1 MKLRRI
7 PRVASGLVIS
17 IGLLVFAGQAYA
29 QTEPGIPACVLDI
42 ANKLENN
49 VYGGDL
55 ENIELDE
62 SDAYSRFASIL
73 FGTDSA
79 SQADLVSIFV
89 NSLNTAYPA
98 LIASGFNARAFAED
112 IFACLNLQNPPISV
126 TVTERELELIE
137 GVTGQETGTV
147 SVRLSQDP
155 DPGADGLSQAVTLTS
170 SDSGAVTI
178 SPAEL
183 VFTGQNWNDP
193 QPVTVRAVA
202 DEDFEDEEVTLT
214 ILLDD
219 TVVGEATVTVTV
231 LDNPPPTVVASVDAL
246 NLVEGE
252 TGQETGTVSVRLSQD
267 PDPGA
272 DGLSQA
278 VTLTSSDSGAVT
290 ISPAEL
296 VFTGQNWN
304 DPQPVTVRAV
314 ADEDFE
320 DEEVTLTI
328 LLDDTVV
335 GEATVTVTVLDNPP
349 PTVVASV
356 DALNLVE
363 GETGQETG
371 TVSVRLSQD
380 PDPGAD
386 GLSQAVTLT
395 SSDSGAVTISPAE
408 LVFTGQNWND
418 PQPVTV
424 RAVADEDFEDEEVTL
439 TILLDDTVVGEA
451 TVTVTVLDNPPPTVV
466 ASVDALNLV
475 EGETGQE
482 TGTVSVRLSQDPDPG
497 ADGLSQAVTL
507 TSSDS
512 GAVTISPAELVFTGQ
527 NWNDPQPVTVRAVA
541 DEDFEDEEVTLTIL
555 LDDTVV
561 GEATVTV
568 TVLDNPPPTVVAS
581 VDALN
586 LVEGETGQ
594 ETGTV
599 SVRLSQDPDP
609 GADGLSQA
617 VTLTSSDSGAVTISP
632 AELVF
637 TGQNWNDPQ
646 PVTVR
651 AVADEDFEDE
661 EVTLT
666 ILLDDTV
673 VGEATV
679 TVTVLDN
686 PPPTVVASVD
696 ALNLV
701 EGETGQETGTV
712 SVRLSQDPDPGAD
725 GLSQAVTLTSSDSGA
740 VTISPA
746 ELVFTGQ
753 NWNDPQPVTVRAVA
767 DEDATDEQVT
777 LTFALDGNVVA
788 ATTVRVTVIDDDPP
802 PPPPVTA
809 VERKAVEKTV
819 KAVVSSTVSNVTSNI
834 GARFSSARTG
844 GTMLNLAGF
853 SVSTALHASTFDQPG
868 SWDQSPGF
876 SAYRSF
882 GMSGPD
888 LLRSSVF
895 ELTLGAAED
904 GSKGVAGSPQM
915 TVWGRGDVLVFEKA
929 SNDDERYDANLFGGY
944 LGVDTWLNDRWL
956 VGIAG
961 SKTKVDADYGGS
973 DGGDLSLTLTGLH
986 PYVRVLPNEQAELW
1000 AIVGLGFGN
1009 IENRN
1014 RHQGSP
1020 SEEKSSARTYM
1031 GAVGARW
1038 DMVMPQAEGFSVA
1051 ALGDA
1056 SFGRL
1061 QSEDG
1066 SGLQA
1071 IDNLAVDSW
1080 RARMGVEASY
1090 TLADVAGTTV
1100 TPIMELAG
1108 RYDGGG
1114 GEGEAGV
1121 ELTGGVAI
1129 ADPASGFAIEA
1140 RAHTLL
1146 WYSDSDYGEYGGSLS
1161 ASLSRTK
1168 DGEGLSLGLSSQAGA
1183 ASQRSALLKEGV
1195 LGPTHTRAEGA
1206 AALSIKAEIGYS
1218 VALANSAFILT
1229 PFGAFQYARKGTNR
1243 EERAGVRLVNRGLSK
1258 GDWKVELAGSR
1269 REHRSASTEHKVSVA
1284 GLLRF

>member
-1 MKLRRI
+1 MKLRCI
-7 PRVASGLVIS
+7 ARVTSGLVLS
-17 IGLLVFAGQAYA
+17 IGLLVFVGQAHA

-42 ANKLENN
+42 ANKLENDA
-49 VYGGDL
+49 YGGDF
-55 ENIELDE
+55 ETIDLDE
-62 SDAYSRFASIL
+62 SDAYSRLASL
-73 FGTDSA
+73 FEADSA
-79 SQADLVSIFV
+79 SQADPVSAFV
-89 NSLNTAYPA
+89 TALNTAFPA
-98 LIASGFNARAFAED
+98 LIESGFNARVFAED
-112 IFACLNLQNPPISV
+112 IFECFNFENSPLTPSPFTV
-126 TVTERELELIE
+126 TVTEHNIQLVE
-137 GVTGQETGTV
+137 GLVGQDTRTFFV
-147 SVRLSQDP
+147 SLLRNPDLGIDGKLTLDLTPSTDP
-155 DPGADGLSQAVTLTS
+155 
-170 SDSGAVTI
+170 GAVTI
-178 SPAEL
+178 SPTQH
-183 VFTGQNWNDP
+183 VFTQQNWNDP
-193 QPVTVRAVA
+193 QPVTVQAVA
-202 DEDFEDEEVTLT
+202 DTDLNDEEVTLNIRLT
-214 ILLDD
+214 REEEGGASILYD
-219 TVVGEATVTVTV
+219 TTVTVTV
-231 LDNPPPTVVASVDAL
+231 LDNPPQTVVASVDAL

-252 TGQETGTVSVRLSQD
+252 TGQETGTISVSLSQN
-267 PDPGA
+267 PDPSN
-272 DGLSQA
+272 DGLTQA
-278 VTLTSSDSGAVT
+278 VTVTSDDSGAVT
-290 ISPAEL
+290 VSETRL
-296 VFTGQNWN
+296 VFTGANWN
-304 DPQPVTVRAV
+304 VPQPVTVQAV
-314 ADEDFE
+314 ADDDTE
-320 DEEVTLTI
+320 DEQVTITI
-328 LLDDTVV
+328 ALDSDIA
-335 GEATVTVTVLDNPP
+335 GEATVDVAVRDGPPPPAPDLMVSEGTLDLIEGNTAESTKTYTVSLTENPDPDGVGVTASVTVMNPRP
-349 PTVVASV
+349 
-356 DALNLVE
+356 D
-363 GETGQETG
+363 
-371 TVSVRLSQD
+371 TVSVSPTSLSFTA
-380 PDPGAD
+380 AD
-386 GLSQAVTLT
+386 
-395 SSDSGAVTISPAE
+395 
-408 LVFTGQNWND
+408 WNE
-418 PQPVTV
+418 PKPVTV
-424 RAVADEDFEDEEVTL
+424 SALAD
-439 TILLDDTVVGEA
+439 
-451 TVTVTVLDNPPPTVV
+451 
-466 ASVDALNLV
+466 
-475 EGETGQE
+475 Q
-482 TGTVSVRLSQDPDPG
+482 
-497 ADGLSQAVTL
+497 
-507 TSSDS
+507 
-512 GAVTISPAELVFTGQ
+512 
-527 NWNDPQPVTVRAVA
+527 
-541 DEDFEDEEVTLTIL
+541 
-555 LDDTVV
+555 
-561 GEATVTV
+561 
-568 TVLDNPPPTVVAS
+568 
-581 VDALN
+581 
-586 LVEGETGQ
+586 
-594 ETGTV
+594 
-599 SVRLSQDPDP
+599 
-609 GADGLSQA
+609 
-617 VTLTSSDSGAVTISP
+617 
-632 AELVF
+632 
-637 TGQNWNDPQ
+637 
-646 PVTVR
+646 
-651 AVADEDFEDE
+651 
-661 EVTLT
+661 
-666 ILLDDTV
+666 
-673 VGEATV
+673 
-679 TVTVLDN
+679 
-686 PPPTVVASVD
+686 
-696 ALNLV
+696 
-701 EGETGQETGTV
+701 
-712 SVRLSQDPDPGAD
+712 
-725 GLSQAVTLTSSDSGA
+725 
-740 VTISPA
+740 
-746 ELVFTGQ
+746 
-753 NWNDPQPVTVRAVA
+753 
-767 DEDATDEQVT
+767 DATDEQVT

-809 VERKAVEKTV
+809 VERKAVENTV

-853 SVSTALHASTFDQPG
+853 SVSTALHVSTFDQPG

-888 LLRSSVF
+888 LLRSSAF

-904 GSKGVAGSPQM
+904 GSKGVVGSPQM
-915 TVWGRGDVLVFEKA
+915 TLWGRGDVLVFEKA

-1080 RARMGVEASY
+1080 RARMGVEAWY

-1100 TPIMELAG
+1100 TPIVELAG